1 MDKMILLSIIVP
13 VYNVEA
19 YLKRCLDSLV
29 PQLCDEIEVL
39 IIDDCSQDGSST
51 IYKEYESNYSQ
62 IRSIRRKENGKI
74 SMARNTGI
82 AHARGQ
88 YCWFVDSDD
97 KIDDNAI
104 VGILDDIKTK
114 MADTFFYSFSKVSS
128 NIEKRYDTT
137 NQQISLSNQMIKK
150 DFINKV
156 VCCKYGYEIWNKIF
170 STEILKKYE
179 IEFPR
184 GISYGE
190 DIAFIIVYLQYAKS
204 VTISNRRIYFYMI
217 REDSMMGRAKT
228 VSHLIDMYYNAKY
241 VFDKINDKERFYLI
255 FCKLMQE
262 GMIQSWKIDLY
273 DNINKIADQAL
284 MKKMT
289 SECLRHPFSILL
301 AYKKRAFKMY
311 IFCIMIEAVIH
322 NKKCLFMKLRILA
335 NIH

>member
-19 YLKRCLDSLV
+19 YLKRCLDSIV

-82 AHARGQ
+82 VHARGK

-104 VGILDDIKTK
+104 AGILDDIKTK
-114 MADTFFYSFSKVSS
+114 MADTFFYSFSKVKS

-137 NQQISLSNQMIKK
+137 NEQITLSNQMIKK

-170 STEILKKYE
+170 STEILKKYK

-204 VTISNRRIYFYMI
+204 VIISNRRIYFYMI

-241 VFDKINDKERFYLI
+241 VFDRINDKERFYLI

-301 AYKKRAFKMY
+301 AYKKSAFKMY
-311 IFCIMIEAVIH
+311 IFCFMIDAVIH
-322 NKKCLFMKLRILA
+322 NNKCLFMKLRILA